1 MADMDTFERLVS
13 EEVQVEAG
21 PSRPTDV
28 AAVIRSA
35 AAQSSR
41 WRSTSMFSAT
51 KFAAASVVM
60 VLVGGILLAG
70 PLTTPNGSTPGA
82 ATQAVAPEAF
92 TGHWQFEGDGFAVE
106 VTDPRLDGVVEDY
119 HNSRFIGDLGVTV
132 YNRAFRIEN
141 DEGSWVEE
149 PTMLMLLPG
158 DEGTTTTTKFVGEGA
173 YEGLMAI
180 MEIDWK
186 GWRSG
191 TFDLRGIITPGPAP
205 DAPVVPET
213 P

>member
-1 MADMDTFERLVS
+1 MADMDTFERLVF

-41 WRSTSMFSAT
+41 WRFASMFSAT
-51 KFAAASVVM
+51 KFAVASVVM

-70 PLTTPNGSTPGA
+70 PLTRPNGSTPGA
-82 ATQAVAPEAF
+82 ATQVVAPQSF
-92 TGHWQFEGDGFAVE
+92 TGQWQFDGDGFQVE
-106 VTDPRLDGVVEDY
+106 VTDPRLDGVVEVY
-119 HNSRFIGDLGVTV
+119 ENQRFIGDLGVTV

-158 DEGTTTTTKFVGEGA
+158 DEGTTTTTKFIGDGA
-173 YEGLMAI
+173 YEGLIAI
-180 MEIDWK
+180 IEIDWK
-186 GWRSG
+186 GWQTGR
-191 TFDLRGIITPGPAP
+191 FELRGIITAGPAP
-205 DAPVVPET
+205 EAPVVPKT